1 MKIVGK
7 IFASIYSILFVFIS
21 LCFLSLFFTRTFISR
36 DFLVS
41 SLKKID
47 LEAIKV
53 EDLGTNDYFADY
65 DENITLSEAITNEME
80 KAGIDKEKAEEIVN
94 DEKLREFIGDK
105 ANEVIE
111 AIANEEEI
119 KVVTNDEVKD
129 ALGVL
134 ELTEDN
140 YQEVTDFLNEVI
152 SEVNKEVQNA
162 RGL

>member
-53 EDLGTNDYFADY
+53 EDLGTNDYFANY
-65 DENITLSEAITNEME
+65 DENVTLSEAITNEME